1 MSGALDAAKRFC
13 YPYLIGSLREM
24 EMNYGKL
31 IVVVA
36 LTAAA
41 GSAQA
46 FGLGLKAGTL
56 GVGADLGFGI
66 LPTLGGRVGVSG
78 MNVSTHVET
87 SDVRY
92 DAKAKFADVNLFLD
106 WSPLGPFRITG
117 GFIPN
122 DNKIDLTGRA
132 STASGNAVVPPG
144 ATLNGTVKPETSF
157 APYLGIGYGNVWTK
171 GVNFYFDL
179 GVMFQGTPEVSLSL
193 NCGTASPAQCAAAQ
207 SQVAA
212 ERQRVQDKVDKY
224 KYYPVANIGITIG
237 F

>member
-1 MSGALDAAKRFC
+1 MK
-13 YPYLIGSLREM
+13 
-24 EMNYGKL
+24 YGKTFL
-31 IVVVA
+31 A
-36 LTAAA
+36 LALVAAA

-46 FGLGLKAGTL
+46 FGLGVKAGTTGL
-56 GVGADLGFGI
+56 GADLGFGI
-66 LPTLGGRVGVSG
+66 LPTLGGRVGLSG

-92 DAKAKFADVNLFLD
+92 DAKAKFADLNLFLD
-106 WSPLGPFRITG
+106 WSPLGPFRISG

-122 DNKIDLTGRA
+122 NNKIDLTGVA
-132 STASGNAVVPPG
+132 SSASGNAIVPPG
-144 ATLNGTVKPETSF
+144 ASLNGTVKPEKDF

-179 GVMFQGTPEVSLSL
+179 GVMFQGTPEVSLNL
-193 NCGTASPAQCAAAQ
+193 NCGTASAAQCSAAQ

-224 KYYPVANIGITIG
+224 KYYPIANIGITIG